1 MHDRWRCTVALAKV
15 WVKRVCVGHE
25 AADGV
30 CVDLVGEE
38 PCMQRQIVEFDG
50 GSAVEGRGGGE
61 YTLTRK
67 GEDESTN
74 TRRSLQEES
83 GRMLAMA

>member
-1 MHDRWRCTVALAKV
+1 
-15 WVKRVCVGHE
+15 
-25 AADGV
+25 
-30 CVDLVGEE
+30 
-38 PCMQRQIVEFDG
+38 MQQQIVEFDG